1 MSAFQIVAVVVLG
14 SLTLRELL
22 VSFVRSRGRW
32 MRLARMAV
40 WGTATAAIVNPGLPQ
55 AVADLLG
62 IGRGA
67 DVVLYLFV
75 LAFLWVSFFLYS
87 CHLRVQRQVTQ
98 LARHI
103 AIREAERGIEETNG
117 TRIPQDRRRE

>member
-1 MSAFQIVAVVVLG
+1 MSVFQYAAVAVLG
-14 SLTLRELL
+14 SLTLLELFGA
-22 VSFVRSRGRW
+22 VSRSRGRAI
-32 MRLARMAV
+32 RLVRLIV
-40 WGTATAAIVNPGLPQ
+40 WGTATAAIINPGLPQ
-55 AVADLLG
+55 WVADLLG

-98 LARHI
+98 LTRHI
-103 AIREAERGIEETNG
+103 AIREAEKGIEPNEP
-117 TRIPQDRRRE
+117 I